1 MHHPVR
7 HLIAGV
13 LASFTVLIVPL
24 EQASAAT
31 SMSLGIDYASGKYDT
46 PDTTGTLSVPVSL
59 KHVAGPWTLRAS
71 LPYVRAEGTF
81 NRNDGT
87 TLAAKRTESGMG
99 DLTLGATYA
108 LIDNPDGFSFDIGG
122 KTKLVTADTAKTLI
136 TSGESDYSIMVD
148 VFRSF
153 TKLAVFGTLGYSV
166 KGEPAGVSY
175 KSPFFSSL
183 GVSLPLKSGHT
194 LGVAWDYRQQLT
206 NTGDPISEL
215 TAFYSMKISPTNKM
229 QFYGVAGL
237 SDGSPDL
244 GGGIVL
250 THTY

>member
-1 MHHPVR
+1 MHYPPR
-7 HLIAGV
+7 HLLTAV
-13 LASFTVLIVPL
+13 LASCTLLVPFGL
-24 EQASAAT
+24 ANAAT
-31 SMSLGIDYASGKYDT
+31 SMSLGVDYASGDYGT
-46 PDTTGTLSVPVSL
+46 ADTTGTLSVPISL
-59 KHVAGPWTLRAS
+59 KHTAGAWTLRAS

-87 TLAAKRTESGMG
+87 TLVAKRTESGIG
-99 DLTLGATYA
+99 DLTVGATYA
-108 LIDNPDGFSFDIGG
+108 LIDNPDGYSFDIGG
-122 KTKLVTADTAKTLI
+122 KTKIATADKAKTLI
-136 TSGESDYSIMVD
+136 TTGESDFSLMVD

-153 TKLAVFGTLGYSV
+153 SNMAVFASLGYSV

-183 GVSLPLKSGHT
+183 GVSMPLKSGHT
-194 LGVAWDYRQQLT
+194 LGAAWDYRQALT
-206 NTGDPISEL
+206 NTGDPISEV

-229 QFYGVAGL
+229 QFYGVVGL

-244 GGGIVL
+244 GGGIVM

>member
-1 MHHPVR
+1 MHYPAR
-7 HLIAGV
+7 HLLTGA
-13 LASFTVLIVPL
+13 LASLAMSVVPL
-24 EQASAAT
+24 GQASAAT
-31 SMSLGIDYASGKYDT
+31 SMSLGVDYASGDYGT
-46 PDTTGTLSVPVSL
+46 PDTTGTLSVPISM
-59 KHVAGPWTLRAS
+59 KHVAGAWTLRAS

-99 DLTLGATYA
+99 DLTVGVSYA
-108 LIDNPDGFSFDIGG
+108 LIDNPDGYSFDIGG
-122 KTKLVTADTAKTLI
+122 KAKLVTADTAKTLI

-148 VFRSF
+148 MFRSF

-166 KGEPAGVSY
+166 KGEPVGVRY
-175 KSPFFSSL
+175 KNPFFTSL
-183 GVSLPLKSGHT
+183 GVSMPLKSGHT
-194 LGVAWDYRQQLT
+194 LGASWDYRQQLT
-206 NTGDPISEL
+206 GGGDPISEL
-215 TAFYSMKISPTNKM
+215 TAFYSMKLSPGNKM
-229 QFYGVAGL
+229 QFYVVTGL